1 MMMMMMTTTMKTM
14 ELEQEEEKGVLN
26 LVSTL
31 PRNKIFKSFIFD
43 EKNVWVGFYAQK
55 LKQILPISLCEHQQ
69 VNDESVET
77 LWKFL
82 NNSTTKLY
90 SNSLARNLLHKSIKN
105 KNSIIEIFFPVEKLE
120 LFVCL
125 INKLSQSH
133 GLTRRENVEIKK

>member
-1 MMMMMMTTTMKTM
+1 MMMMTTTMIMKPV
-14 ELEQEEEKGVLN
+14 EEKKLEEVVLN

>member
-1 MMMMMMTTTMKTM
+1 MMMTTTTMKNM
-14 ELEQEEEKGVLN
+14 ELEQEKVQY

-55 LKQILPISLCEHQQ
+55 LKQILSIALCEHQQ

-82 NNSTTKLY
+82 NNSTTKLH
-90 SNSLARNLLHKSIKN
+90 SNSLLARNLLHQSIKN

-125 INKLSQSH
+125 VNKLSHKSLEPAQK
-133 GLTRRENVEIKK
+133 RKMCR